1 MFEEEPMELS
11 GEGSRIQPGHN
22 DSESDMMVDS
32 PVQTFATRYTFHV
45 SEEQAIYDWY
55 TQSQTVIQNDEE
67 KVFTFN
73 AQRERRSL
81 YNVEIPKSK
90 PSPMRRLSEPV
101 HKMNKEQQ
109 PEINEPSNKDG
120 RSLPGKIKP
129 RKKRKLDVDKKTSQ
143 KSTSGRC
150 CKLCMFMFCIL
161 SVVVAFVLNNNKLLV
176 CHTGIDQKH
185 LNERFKD
192 VYGQHIALETLKQL
206 LRDFGNEDKV
216 YPGPLVMSFHG
227 WTGVGKNYVTQ
238 IITDS
243 FVRKN
248 LNFFLIPL
256 HFGDHSK
263 DDHYKTTIPEWILGN
278 ITSCT
283 MNIFVFDEM
292 GTASE
297 GVISGLETT
306 LLNLKN
312 QNQSKSQSLFI
323 FLSNSK
329 AGKINDLLFSKL
341 SKGRSRTSL
350 QINDFMSSLLTDA
363 DGEWYLQLY
372 KNNLIDVF
380 VPFLPLN
387 DDHVVS
393 CIKKDL
399 ISKGRQPTADLV
411 EAVKNDLMYFKSKSG
426 ESYSLTGCKRVSD
439 KVDLHVSD

>member
-11 GEGSRIQPGHN
+11 GEGGRILPGHN
-22 DSESDMMVDS
+22 DSESDMIVDS
-32 PVQTFATRYTFHV
+32 PVQTFATRYRFHTA
-45 SEEQAIYDWY
+45 ENQAIFDWY
-55 TQSQTVIQNDEE
+55 TASQNELHTDER

-81 YNVEIPKSK
+81 YNEEIPGHGKSM

-101 HKMNKEQQ
+101 HKISKKQQ
-109 PEINEPSNKDG
+109 PEINRVKDN
-120 RSLPGKIKP
+120 RPLPEKSKP
-129 RKKRKLDVDKKTSQ
+129 RKKRKLDPDEKPSR
-143 KSTSGRC
+143 KSSSNKC
-150 CKLCMFMFCIL
+150 CKLCLVIFCVII
-161 SVVVAFVLNNNKLLV
+161 SVVIAFIMNNDKL
-176 CHTGIDQKH
+176 CHTKIDKKYM
-185 LNERFKD
+185 NERFKD
-192 VYGQHIALETLKQL
+192 VYGQHIALETLKQIL
-206 LRDFGNEDKV
+206 QDFGSNDKV
-216 YPGPLVMSFHG
+216 YPSPLVMSFHG

-256 HFGDHSK
+256 HFGDHSM

-278 ITSCT
+278 ITKCT

-292 GTASE
+292 GSASE

-306 LLNLKN
+306 LLNLRN
-312 QNQSKSQSLFI
+312 QNESKSQSLFI

-363 DGEWYLQLY
+363 DEEWYLQLY
-372 KNNLIDVF
+372 KKNLIDVF

-387 DDHVVS
+387 DDHVVK

-399 ISKGRQPTADLV
+399 ISKGRQPNADLIQ
-411 EAVKNDLMYFKSKSG
+411 AVKNDLMYFKSKSG
-426 ESYSLTGCKRVSD
+426 ETYSLTGCKRVSD